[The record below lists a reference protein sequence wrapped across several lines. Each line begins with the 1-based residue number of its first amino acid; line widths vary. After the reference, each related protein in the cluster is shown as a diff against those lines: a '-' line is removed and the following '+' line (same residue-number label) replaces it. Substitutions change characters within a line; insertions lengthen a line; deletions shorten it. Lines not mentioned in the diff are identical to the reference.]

1 MTNPMNILLIEDNS
15 GDIRLIKE
23 VFKESNLE
31 GNLHVVTDGEQA
43 IAYLAREGEFKDA
56 PKPNLIFLDLNLPKK
71 DGREVLSEIKNNDDL
86 KYIPVVV
93 FTSSEAEQDIKKS
106 YGLHANCYIV
116 KPFDFDQYNQIIS
129 TIRNFWLS
137 VVKLP
142 GKYEG

>member
-1 MTNPMNILLIEDNS
+1 MNILLIEDNS

-43 IAYLAREGEFKDA
+43 ISYLSKEGEYKDA

>member
-1 MTNPMNILLIEDNS
+1 MNILLIEDNS

-43 IAYLAREGEFKDA
+43 IAYLAKEGEFKDA

-71 DGREVLSEIKNNDDL
+71 DGREVLSEIKNNDEL

-93 FTSSEAEQDIKKS
+93 FTSSEADQDIKKS